1 MVGLGLHVSNQV
13 AVSDFKQ
20 IADKS
25 VVDNRAKE
33 FSLVSRRVSLCPAD
47 HIKKFIIRDSLKK
60 KRREIARLVS
70 NYLKIFKF
78 ILRHRG

>member
-1 MVGLGLHVSNQV
+1 MSNQV

>member
-1 MVGLGLHVSNQV
+1 MSNQV
-13 AVSDFKQ
+13 AVRDFEK
-20 IADKS
+20 IADKA
-25 VVDNRAKE
+25 VIDNGAKE

-60 KRREIARLVS
+60 KRLEIARLVS